1 MCDTG
6 SVLIFCLYEYVQA
19 VEIAFFTNP
28 PENRAPFTSATQCIH
43 HPSFQKLFAK
53 QIVAETS
60 LLTIKRVS
68 SLQMLSEVP
77 PCTKNL
83 AMGWRSLLSRNISES
98 ASRTLEGMVRN
109 I

>member
-1 MCDTG
+1 
-6 SVLIFCLYEYVQA
+6 
-19 VEIAFFTNP
+19 
-28 PENRAPFTSATQCIH
+28 
-43 HPSFQKLFAK
+43 
-53 QIVAETS
+53 
-60 LLTIKRVS
+60 
-68 SLQMLSEVP
+68 MLSEVP